1 MMVKGTTPLVCT
13 QCMIRTK
20 VCCWFDDQ
28 LVLDVLEDVV
38 IGIVW
43 KAETCISDD
52 VEKLVEMVIS
62 LTTRN

>member
-1 MMVKGTTPLVCT
+1 
-13 QCMIRTK
+13 MIRTK